1 MEQQKIR
8 IGILSTA
15 NIGKRSTIP
24 AILALPDYFELV
36 GIASRNL
43 PAAELVA
50 KEFNCEAFGTYEEL
64 LKKELIDA
72 VYIPL
77 PNSLHHQWVKHAL
90 TEGIHVVVEKS
101 LGCNLEEVKELTEIA
116 EKNNLALLEN
126 FQFRFHPQLK
136 YIQGQL
142 ASGKIGTLRYIRSS
156 FEFPP
161 FPDQT
166 NIRYQK
172 ELSGGALLDAGAYPL
187 KISQL
192 FLGRDISVAASTL
205 RYDNELGVDLGGGA
219 FLKQNEGDLYSEVS
233 FGFDNFY
240 QCSIELFG
248 TKGKI
253 STNRIFSAPPG
264 YSPNIKIEVS
274 GPAETIE
281 LEPSNHFIH
290 MLEHFYQVINSDTI
304 RKDEYLQNVN
314 QSRLIQELY
323 NFANGK

>member
-64 LKKELIDA
+64 LKKDLIDA

-136 YIQGQL
+136 CIQDQL